1 MIILA
6 STKTEKQLLYYQAL
20 CDIVSIY
27 GETEVGCSE
36 IDTTAVAQYVAS
48 DNFFVDYFDCL
59 SVEDLYQQ
67 LTEEIIKG
75 FPIWRF
81 LKISDWTKTML
92 DKQLQQTIIE
102 EQQRLQKT
110 YKCITC
116 QYYEEINT
124 AFGTICKCTYTN
136 TNNSDTNN
144 SEFSLGRKRFL
155 RDRNVLHELK
165 KSCKHYKPHDTP
177 HDTHQDNLLCL

>member
-1 MIILA
+1 MIILV

-27 GETEVGCSE
+27 GETEIGCSE

-48 DNFFVDYFDCL
+48 DNFFVDYFNCL

-116 QYYEEINT
+116 QYYEEINA

-136 TNNSDTNN
+136 TNN

-165 KSCKHYKPHDTP
+165 KFCKHYKPHDTP
-177 HDTHQDNLLCL
+177 HDTHQDKLVCL